1 VQKFNK
7 IIVVTGT
14 PGVGKTLFSNLLASK
29 LNALHIDIGELVK
42 QEKLWNTIDKTRG
55 TLIADTQKLSKR
67 IQDIIKNSQQDN
79 IILDGHY
86 ATDVIP
92 ARNIHKV
99 FVLRREPEELRQSM
113 LKKGFKGKKLKE
125 NLAAEILDV
134 CLHNA
139 VKNCGIEK
147 VCEIDTTDKKP
158 EEAVKEALA
167 VLEGKKPCTIGIVDW
182 LGKLEKENRLEEFL
196 EDF

>member
-1 VQKFNK
+1 MQKFNK
-7 IIVVTGT
+7 VIVVTGT

-29 LNALHIDIGELVK
+29 LNALHINIGELVK
-42 QEKLWNTIDKTRG
+42 QEKLWNSIDQTRG

-67 IQDIIKNSQQDN
+67 IQDIIKHSQQD

-86 ATDVIP
+86 ATDLIP
-92 ARNIHKV
+92 AKNIHRV
-99 FVLRREPEELRQSM
+99 FVLRREPKELRQSM
-113 LKKGFKGKKLKE
+113 LKKGFIGKKLKE

-139 VKNCGIEK
+139 VKNCGMEK
-147 VCEIDTTDKKP
+147 VCEIDTTGKKP

-167 VLEGKKPCTIGIVDW
+167 ILKGKKPCTIGIVDW
-182 LGKLEKENRLEEFL
+182 LGKLEKENQLEEFL